1 MNNRQPSKCDL
12 FEMLPTLGKVQCVL
26 LKIFS
31 YLIRQSALNIQYL
44 IYRIYTQ
51 SQYSLIFLH
60 ANKLPKPNKLRKP
73 KVKFHNIK
81 FKRNMVLTQKLKC
94 HIECIYTIVLISIFN
109 YLNNSC
115 ASPPP

>member
-1 MNNRQPSKCDL
+1 MNNRRPSKCDL

-44 IYRIYTQ
+44 IYRIY
-51 SQYSLIFLH
+51 IHNRNLH

-73 KVKFHNIK
+73 KAKFHNIK
-81 FKRNMVLTQKLKC
+81 FKRNMVLTQKLMC
-94 HIECIYTIVLISIFN
+94 QIECILQYILL
-109 YLNNSC
+109 YL
-115 ASPPP
+115 

>member
-1 MNNRQPSKCDL
+1 MNNRRPSKCDL

-60 ANKLPKPNKLRKP
+60 ANKLPNPNKLRKP
-73 KVKFHNIK
+73 KAKFHNIK
-81 FKRNMVLTQKLKC
+81 FKRNMVLTQKLMC
-94 HIECIYTIVLISIFN
+94 QIECILQYILL
-109 YLNNSC
+109 YL
-115 ASPPP
+115 

>member
-12 FEMLPTLGKVQCVL
+12 FEMLPTLGKVQYVL
-26 LKIFS
+26 SKIFS

-73 KVKFHNIK
+73 KAKFHDLK
-81 FKRNMVLTQKLKC
+81 FERNMVLTQKLKC
-94 HIECIYTIVLISIFN
+94 QIEFMYTIVLISIFN
-109 YLNNSC
+109 SIN
-115 ASPPP
+115 